1 MTQNLS
7 AADVFELS
15 NRLARG
21 DRAALSALFGA
32 YGGMVLASVLRLLRN
47 RAEAE
52 EVVQE
57 AFLDVWRLAR
67 HYQPERAAFSTWVVT
82 IAKTRAI
89 DRLRSN
95 DSRSRTAEALAL
107 ESAHASAPPIETGAD
122 GPKLKACLAAL
133 SGEQR
138 HTLELAYFEGL
149 SQSEIAE
156 RTGTPLGTVKTR
168 TRQALRKMSEM
179 LRVDD
184 EGLQNQGAIQ

>member
-1 MTQNLS
+1 MSDNL
-7 AADVFELS
+7 AALDVIELS

-21 DRAALSALFGA
+21 DRLALSALFEA
-32 YGGMVLASVLRLLRN
+32 YGGMVLATVLRLLHN

-57 AFLDVWRLAR
+57 TFLDVWRRAS
-67 HYQPERAAFSTWVVT
+67 HYQPERAAFSTWVIT

-89 DRLRSN
+89 DRLRTN
-95 DSRSRTAEALAL
+95 DSRARTAEALKA
-107 ESAHASAPPIETGAD
+107 ESTEAQTPNLDSVAD

-138 HTLELAYFEGL
+138 STLELAYFQGL

-168 TRQALRKMSEM
+168 TRQALRKLSE
-179 LRVDD
+179 LLGVSKAPRPS
-184 EGLQNQGAIQ
+184 ASP

>member
-1 MTQNLS
+1 MTQNL
-7 AADVFELS
+7 AATDVLELS

-21 DRAALSALFGA
+21 DRTALSVLFEA
-32 YGGMVLASVLRLLRN
+32 YGGMVLATVLRLLRN

-57 AFLDVWRLAR
+57 TFLDVWRRAR
-67 HYQPERAAFSTWVVT
+67 HYQPERAAFSTWVIT

-89 DRLRSN
+89 DRLRAN
-95 DSRSRTAEALAL
+95 DTRARTVESVRL
-107 ESAHASAPPIETGAD
+107 ESSEAHEPDLDVVAD

-138 HTLELAYFEGL
+138 STLELAYFQGL
-149 SQSEIAE
+149 SQSEIAA

-168 TRQALRKMSEM
+168 TRQALRKLSE
-179 LRVDD
+179 LLGVSK
-184 EGLQNQGAIQ
+184 LPTHSVSP